1 MALRHGRSE
10 GRRCRATWPRTVS
23 PRATSCCTAWS
34 AATPTARSPPG
45 HELVYEVAVEGGRAL
60 IFNDLLGN
68 GPKLTCFKGAIFNL
82 LGSGGVL
89 GVPRIVR
96 MMFVSDA
103 AKVRGFLERL
113 AAEPWKA
120 ITLSHG
126 DAITDDCAG
135 HLRRA
140 AERL

>member
-1 MALRHGRSE
+1 MNIRSVRHQTVYINMTTM
-10 GRRCRATWPRTVS
+10 RAS
-23 PRATSCCTAWS
+23 S
-34 AATPTARSPPG
+34 
-45 HELVYEVAVEGGRAL
+45 
-60 IFNDLLGN
+60 
-68 GPKLTCFKGAIFNL
+68 
-82 LGSGGVL
+82 
-89 GVPRIVR
+89 RIVR

-103 AKVRGFLERL
+103 SKVRGFLEGL
-113 AAEPWKA
+113 AKEPWKA